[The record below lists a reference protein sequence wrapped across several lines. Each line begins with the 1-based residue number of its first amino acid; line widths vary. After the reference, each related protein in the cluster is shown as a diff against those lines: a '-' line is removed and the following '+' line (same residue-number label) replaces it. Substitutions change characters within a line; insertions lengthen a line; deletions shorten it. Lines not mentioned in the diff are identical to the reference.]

1 MAKLDISPRPIKWHI
16 WQSPEKRYPLC
27 WDDCALEFDTLE
39 SAQEFLASAMKHYFD
54 DTDNFYASAI
64 IDKDILYYDGGYMNA
79 TYKRVDFNHE
89 KGDIWLIDV
98 E

>member
-1 MAKLDISPRPIKWHI
+1 MERPIKWHI

-39 SAQEFLASAMKHYFD
+39 SAQEFLASSMSHDYDNAD
-54 DTDNFYASAI
+54 DFYASVI
-64 IDKDILYYDGGYMNA
+64 IDKDVLYYDGGYMDA
-79 TYKRVDFNHE
+79 THKRVGFNPNE
-89 KGDIWLIDV
+89 GDIYLIDV